1 MSLTVN
7 GLIDDADLDD
17 IVNIFNNINVKFAI
31 SLPVQSAINSVATNA
46 TAQDVVPAN
55 IAALLLQ
62 AWNDSESI
70 RDQTIKPEYST
81 SASSYTNFLIQ
92 AGLLNNMYNTANTQY
107 SVEVI
112 CTSDCTTYCS
122 SDCSTYGWPD
132 YNCTQFEGMRDQCNH
147 FHCTMFNDLKPDD
160 CTNYG
165 QCNAVS
171 CDTVASNCGDFFGC
185 DFNISPCL

>member
-31 SLPVQSAINSVATNA
+31 SLPVQSAVTTVATNQI
-46 TAQDVVPAN
+46 AQDVVPAN
-55 IAALLLQ
+55 IASLLLQ

-70 RDQTIKPEYST
+70 RDQTVKPDYLT
-81 SASSYTNFLIQ
+81 SASSYTNILIQ

-132 YNCTQFEGMRDQCNH
+132 HNCTQFEGMQDQCNH
-147 FHCTMFNDLKPDD
+147 FHCTMFNNLKPDD

-165 QCNAVS
+165 QCNVVT
-171 CDTVASNCGDFFGC
+171 CDTVASNCDDFFGC